1 MHRVLSAFARAA
13 AGDPRALEEAREAW
27 AELATEQQTLLAS
40 LGKLL
45 AAAHERSAALPEVLD
60 ALAARDLDR
69 ARREFRGLATEERE
83 LIGAI
88 GRYLADRGERTLPLL
103 GAFDGVGDGGPMPAA
118 SRAGDAGPGWAG
130 EPMRTGRVGIRTDL
144 TPEDLLA
151 KLGLER
157 VPPGAARG
165 RAGGARR
172 SGQPRGDADRRRQ
185 EPLLP
190 AARRSPSDDA
200 DRRRHR
206 R

>member
-13 AGDPRALEEAREAW
+13 AGDSRALAEAREAW
-27 AELATEQQTLLAS
+27 ADLAAEQQALLAS

-103 GAFDGVGDGGPMPAA
+103 GAFDGVGDGGPTARGEPGGATRGAGLAPANPY
-118 SRAGDAGPGWAG
+118 GPGRSGSA
-130 EPMRTGRVGIRTDL
+130 PSSRRRTCSRSSGS
-144 TPEDLLA
+144 A
-151 KLGLER
+151 SS
-157 VPPGAARG
+157 ARHSAT
-165 RAGGARR
+165 RCRRR
-172 SGQPRGDADRRRQ
+172 STVAT
-185 EPLLP
+185 
-190 AARRSPSDDA
+190 RSW
-200 DRRRHR
+200 
-206 R
+206 